1 MLAWILFEMYDMLIS
16 EANTKE
22 GKLHMADYHIFMCT
36 NDLNKLRKSYGWT
49 IDALSERTHIS
60 PRTLNR
66 IEYANGT
73 RNESMARKLAEAFEK
88 PFEDFF
94 TRVSEHILQRLKST
108 VPPLSE
114 RNLIPDLTYY
124 ALYVRR
130 VSDMDANI
138 WGKTKWIQ
146 QYDETHELRILHEL
160 SSAGAFHLF
169 SAGLPVINTEKD
181 WTRYIFHRQI
191 GRTQKVILSE
201 EAAKSWMLS
210 YILEAYVIEPS
221 ALMETGIPDVVLL
234 GDYTNRTSV
243 RSLRAVKL
251 DTAKKS

>member
-1 MLAWILFEMYDMLIS
+1 
-16 EANTKE
+16 
-22 GKLHMADYHIFMCT
+22 MADRKIFMCT
-36 NDLNKLRKSYGWT
+36 NDLSQLRKSYKWT
-49 IDALSERTHIS
+49 IDALSERAHIS

-73 RNESMARKLAEAFEK
+73 RNESMARKLAEVFER
-88 PFEDFF
+88 PFEDYFI
-94 TRVSEHILQRLKST
+94 RVSEYILRCLQNT
-108 VPPLSE
+108 VPPLSDWS
-114 RNLIPDLTYY
+114 LIPDMTYY

-146 QYDETHELRILHEL
+146 QYDETHGLRILREL
-160 SSAGAFHLF
+160 SPAGARYLC
-169 SAGLPVINTEKD
+169 STGMPVINTEKD
-181 WTRYIFHRQI
+181 WERYLFHRQI

-201 EAAKSWMLS
+201 EAAKNWMLS
-210 YILEAYVIEPS
+210 YILKAYVIEPS

-243 RSLRAVKL
+243 RSLRAVEH
-251 DTAKKS
+251 DTVKKS

>member
-1 MLAWILFEMYDMLIS
+1 
-16 EANTKE
+16 
-22 GKLHMADYHIFMCT
+22 MADRYIFMCT

-49 IDALSERTHIS
+49 IDALSQRVHIS

-73 RNESMARKLAEAFEK
+73 RNESMARKLAEVFER

-94 TRVSEHILQRLKST
+94 TRVSEYMLRCLKNT
-108 VPPLSE
+108 VPPLSDW
-114 RNLIPDLTYY
+114 NLIPDMTYY

-130 VSDMDANI
+130 VSDMAVNI
-138 WGKTKWIQ
+138 WGKTKWIR
-146 QYDETHELRILHEL
+146 QYDETHELRTLHEL
-160 SSAGAFHLF
+160 SPAGARYLLT
-169 SAGLPVINTEKD
+169 AGIPVINTEDD
-181 WTRYIFHRQI
+181 WTRYFFHRQI
-191 GRTQKVILSE
+191 GRTQEVILSE

-210 YILEAYVIEPS
+210 YILEAYVMEPS

-243 RSLRAVKL
+243 RSLRAAEL
-251 DTAKKS
+251 DAVKKS